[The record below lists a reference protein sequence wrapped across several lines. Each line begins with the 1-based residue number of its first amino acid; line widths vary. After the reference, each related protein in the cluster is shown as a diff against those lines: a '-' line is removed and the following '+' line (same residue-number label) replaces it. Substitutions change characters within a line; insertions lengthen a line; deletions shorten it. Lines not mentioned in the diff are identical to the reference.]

1 MTADYEEYK
10 VHIEQFE
17 GPLDLLLFLIGRA
30 RIDIEQIFVSE
41 VTGQFLSYVSEMQS
55 LPMESASEF
64 LEMAATLLYIKSR
77 MMLPREDEEEAEE
90 EDAEMELIERLK
102 AYKTFKDASEQ
113 MRPLEDKGLCSYYKL
128 PEEIAF
134 PDEKWE
140 FEEMTLQGLA
150 EAFMEVLMRIPDAQ
164 PERMEVIEIQRDTV
178 SFKDK
183 RHHILNMLSKIKTLN
198 FFSLFSESRTR
209 LEVAVT
215 FLALLDLIH
224 KNIVTIQQSAC
235 FEDITITKISE
246 EAAG

>member
-1 MTADYEEYK
+1 MEYEEYK

-64 LEMAATLLYIKSR
+64 IEMAATLLYIKSR
-77 MMLPREDEEEAEE
+77 MMLPREDAEDPEE
-90 EDAEMELIERLK
+90 EDPEQELIDRLK
-102 AYKTFKDASEQ
+102 AYKTFKDASEGL
-113 MRPLEDKGLCSYYKL
+113 RPLEEAGLCSYYKM
-128 PEEIAF
+128 PEEIVL

-140 FEEMTLQGLA
+140 FEEMTLQGLT
-150 EAFMEVLMRIPDAQ
+150 EAFMEVLARIPDAQ
-164 PERMEVIEIQRDTV
+164 PERLEVIEIRRDTV
-178 SFKDK
+178 SFKERRK
-183 RHHILNMLSKIKTLN
+183 HILGMLSKMKTLN
-198 FFSLFSESRTR
+198 FFSLFEDSRTR

-224 KNIVTIQQSAC
+224 KSVVTIRQPGC

>member
-1 MTADYEEYK
+1 MMEYDEYK

-17 GPLDLLLFLIGRA
+17 GPLDLLLHLINRA

-41 VTGQFLSYVSEMQS
+41 VTGQFISFISEMQS
-55 LPMESASEF
+55 LPMDSASEF

-77 MMLPREDEEEAEE
+77 MMLPREEEEEEEE
-90 EDAEMELIERLK
+90 EDPEQELIERLK
-102 AYKTFKDASEQ
+102 AYKTFKDASERL
-113 MRPLEDKGLCSYYKL
+113 RPFETGGLCTYYKL

-140 FEEMTLQGLA
+140 LEQMTLQGLY
-150 EAFMEVLMRIPDAQ
+150 EAFAEVLSRVPDAQ
-164 PERMEVIEIQRDTV
+164 PERMEVIEIQRDT
-178 SFKDK
+178 FTLKD
-183 RHHILNMLSKIKTLN
+183 RRRHILGMLTKMNTLT
-198 FFSLFSESRTR
+198 FFSLFADTRTK
-209 LEVAVT
+209 LEIAVT

-224 KNIVTIQQSAC
+224 KSIVTIQQPRC